1 MRITVDKDQEET
13 FSLGFCG
20 YSLCQAEVKLH
31 RGSSPPRASIALCKA
46 SFDQAI

>member
-13 FSLGFCG
+13 LSLGFCG
-20 YSLCQAEVKLH
+20 YSLCQAEVKLQ
-31 RGSSPPRASIALCKA
+31 RGSSSIASYKA